1 MAKEPERRP
10 LMSVLIAAFLI
21 LFCASAAFLTF
32 LTDGDKKTSTPAT
45 VEKTAT
51 AAAKETKQTTTP
63 KASPTDTPA
72 ATPTSQAIIHV
83 VQTGETLRLIAEKYG
98 VTIQT
103 LVALNDI
110 EDADKIMVGQE
121 LVVSVPPDW
130 TPPPTPTP

>member
-21 LFCASAAFLTF
+21 LFCASAAVLTF
-32 LTDGDKKTSTPAT
+32 LTDGDKKTSTPETAT
-45 VEKTAT
+45 V
-51 AAAKETKQTTTP
+51 AAEETKQTVTP
-63 KASPTDTPA
+63 ETSPTDTLA

-83 VQTGETLRLIAEKYG
+83 VQAGETLRLIAEKYG

-110 EDADKIMVGQE
+110 EDADVIKVGQE